1 MNIYRLLCDG
11 KAWKMMVLAIAVVGL
26 CLSGA
31 TTPVW
36 ADRIINDKGTPYG
49 PEDLYIGKAKTML
62 QRGEWRFDDDA
73 AGQAPKGFS
82 EVAVG
87 GNGAASWVVA
97 SGNQALSA
105 PNLLK
110 QVKPCGGEGCF
121 HILQADKVDYD
132 FVDVILRIR
141 PLENEKSGIG
151 GGVFSV
157 KDSKNFYAVLVDF
170 SKDELSLIRV
180 LNGEEKVLG
189 TSQVTRKGKG
199 WHSIRFQRNTNLST
213 EYIETYFD
221 HKLAVSVQDQSL
233 RQGGVGLVTRGSAPV
248 GFDNLK
254 TVRIFS
260 QRTMSPP
267 AAY

>member
-1 MNIYRLLCDG
+1 MNTLQKKPKVPIKGILAFVVCGLSLTG
-11 KAWKMMVLAIAVVGL
+11 VLT
-26 CLSGA
+26 S
-31 TTPVW
+31 VW
-36 ADRIINDKGTPYG
+36 ADRIINDKSTPYG
-49 PEDLYIGKAKTML
+49 PEDLYINKANEAL
-62 QRGEWRFDDDA
+62 QRGEWRFDEDV

-82 EVAVG
+82 MVSVG
-87 GNGAASWVVA
+87 GNGAGSWVVA
-97 SGNQALSA
+97 SGDQALSS

-110 QVKPCGGEGCF
+110 QVKPCGGEGCY
-121 HILQADKVDYD
+121 HILQADKIAYD
-132 FVDVILRIR
+132 FVDVIFRIR
-141 PLENEKSGIG
+141 PLENEQSGIG

-180 LNGEEKVLG
+180 MNGEEKVLG
-189 TSQVTRKGKG
+189 TSSVTRKNKG

-221 HKLAVSVQDQSL
+221 HKLAVSVQDDSL
-233 RQGGVGLVTRGSAPV
+233 REGGVGLVTRGSAPV

-260 QRTMSPP
+260 QKPLSPP